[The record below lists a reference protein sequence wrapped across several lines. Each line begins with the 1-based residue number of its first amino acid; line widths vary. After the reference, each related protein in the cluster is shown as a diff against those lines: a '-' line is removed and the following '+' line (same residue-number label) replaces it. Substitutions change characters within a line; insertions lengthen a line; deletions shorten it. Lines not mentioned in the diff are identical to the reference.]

1 MRSITMA
8 QDIPREEK
16 ASSVPQGALADEIL
30 VDRAR
35 RNDAPAFELLMRR
48 HNQRVYRVVRSILR
62 APAEIED
69 VMQQAY
75 VSAFT
80 HLDQFTGAAKWS
92 TWVCRIA
99 WNEALARLRQQ
110 GKFVSLDSVAED
122 ALATHWK
129 AEQMN
134 PEQAAADREF
144 TQLVAA
150 DIDRLPDIYRM
161 VLIMR
166 EIEGMSTADTAAV
179 LEVEEDVVKTRLLR
193 ARAALRGTVEKRI
206 GEQIGEAFSF
216 GNERCDR
223 VVDAVLARIAGLG

>member
-1 MRSITMA
+1 MRPTAMA
-8 QDIPREEK
+8 QDIPIEEK
-16 ASSVPQGALADEIL
+16 VSSVSEGALADEIL

-48 HNQRVYRVVRSILR
+48 HNQRVYRVVRSVLR

-99 WNEALARLRQQ
+99 WNEALARLRQK
-110 GKFVSLDSVAED
+110 GKFVSIDSVAED
-122 ALATHWK
+122 ELATHWK
-129 AEQMN
+129 AGDMD
-134 PEQAAADREF
+134 PEQTAADREF

-179 LEVEEDVVKTRLLR
+179 LDVEEDVVKTRLLR

-223 VVDAVLARIAGLG
+223 VVAAVLARIAGLG

>member
-1 MRSITMA
+1 MA
-8 QDIPREEK
+8 QDIPTQEGLPD
-16 ASSVPQGALADEIL
+16 VPDGVPTDESL

-35 RNDAPAFELLMRR
+35 RKEAPAFELLMRR
-48 HNQRVYRVVRSILR
+48 HNQRVYRVVRSVLR

-80 HLDQFTGAAKWS
+80 HLDQFMGAAKWS

-99 WNEALARLRQQ
+99 LNEALARLRQQ
-110 GKFVSLDSVAED
+110 GKFVSIDSVAED
-122 ALATHWK
+122 ALATSWK
-129 AEQMN
+129 AEDMD
-134 PEQAAADREF
+134 PERMAADREL
-144 TQLVAA
+144 TRLVAA

-161 VLIMR
+161 VLILR

-179 LEVEEDVVKTRLLR
+179 LDVDEAVVKTRLLR

-206 GEQIGEAFSF
+206 GAQIGEAFSF

-223 VVDAVLARIAGLG
+223 VVAGVLARITGPR

>member
-1 MRSITMA
+1 MG
-8 QDIPREEK
+8 QDIPIEEK
-16 ASSVPQGALADEIL
+16 VSSVSEGALADEIL

-48 HNQRVYRVVRSILR
+48 HNQRVYRVVRSVLR

-110 GKFVSLDSVAED
+110 GKFVSIDSVAED
-122 ALATHWK
+122 ELATHWK
-129 AEQMN
+129 AGDMD
-134 PEQAAADREF
+134 PEQTAADREF

-179 LEVEEDVVKTRLLR
+179 LDVEEDVVKTRLLR

-216 GNERCDR
+216 GSERCDR
-223 VVDAVLARIAGLG
+223 VVAAVLARIAGLG